1 MISDRRHLVLEGGG
15 PGCYSPRAMPPPTA
29 DEAHHTDADDLCFLP
44 ATELAAKI
52 RARQISPVEAVEA
65 VLARIEDLN
74 PRLNAFCFVHADEAR
89 QLARAAE
96 AAVLRGDD
104 LGPLHG
110 VPVSVKDNVA
120 IEGKPLTYG
129 SRLLRDNVA
138 RETSPIGARI
148 ATSGAIVVGR
158 TNTPEYAWRG
168 STDNRLFGETRNPWD
183 LTRTA
188 GGSSGGAGAA
198 VAAGLTPLSLGTD
211 GAGSIRIPASFCGIV
226 GHKPSFG
233 RVPFFPSP
241 GANELA
247 AHAGPMTRTVR
258 DAALFLDVL
267 SGPDDRDRFSLPA
280 PSERYVESVEGG
292 VEGWRV
298 AWSPDLG
305 HIPVEPEVRQ
315 IAESAARSFAD
326 LGAHVDQPDLGLPD
340 PEPLLGVLYPFV
352 QAAAHAARLPEEQAE
367 MDPGLVAIAQ
377 QGAQLSAVQV
387 GQAMAARA
395 AYWDRMCRAF
405 EQFDVLLTP
414 TISVPAFELGIVGP
428 TEVAARSVVHL
439 GWTLAYPFNFT
450 GQPAATV
457 PCGFTQSGLPVGLQV
472 VGRRYAD
479 GAVLRAAAAF
489 EAARPWAALR
499 PPVAR

>member
-1 MISDRRHLVLEGGG
+1 MTASTGDRPQGQGANDAL
-15 PGCYSPRAMPPPTA
+15 CY
-29 DEAHHTDADDLCFLP
+29 LP
-44 ATELAAKI
+44 ATDLAARI
-52 RARQISPVEAVEA
+52 RAKEISPVEAVEA
-65 VLARIEDLN
+65 VLARIETLN
-74 PRLNAFCFVHADEAR
+74 PQINAFCFVHAAEAR
-89 QLARAAE
+89 AQARAAE

-120 IEGKPLTYG
+120 IVGKPLTYG
-129 SRLLRDNVA
+129 SRLLRDHIAN
-138 RETSPIGARI
+138 ETSPIGARI
-148 ATSGAIVVGR
+148 KAAGAIIVGR

-168 STDNRLFGETRNPWD
+168 STDNRLFGETRNPWN
-183 LTRTA
+183 LACTA

-267 SGPDDRDRFSLPA
+267 AGPDERDRFSLPT
-280 PSERYVESVEGG
+280 SDERYVESVEGG
-292 VEGWRV
+292 VARWRV

-305 HIPVEPEVRQ
+305 HIPVDPEVLQ
-315 IAESAARSFAD
+315 IAESAAHAFLE
-326 LGAHVDQPDLGLPD
+326 LGAHLDRPDLGLPD

-352 QAAAHAARLPEEQAE
+352 QAGAHAARPPEQHAE
-367 MDPGLVAIAQ
+367 MDPGLVAIAKH
-377 QGAQLSAVQV
+377 GAQLTAIQI
-387 GQAMAARA
+387 GQAMTARA
-395 AYWDRMCRAF
+395 AYWDRMWRAF
-405 EQFDVLLTP
+405 EQFDILLTP
-414 TISVPAFELGIVGP
+414 TISVPAFERGIVGP
-428 TEVAARSVVHL
+428 TEVDGRAVLHL
-439 GWTLAYPFNFT
+439 AWTLAYPFNLT
-450 GQPAATV
+450 GQPAISV
-457 PCGFTQSGLPVGLQV
+457 PCGFTANGLPVGLQI
-472 VGRRYAD
+472 VGKRFAD

-489 EAARPWAALR
+489 EAARPWATHRPAL
-499 PPVAR
+499 

>member
-1 MISDRRHLVLEGGG
+1 
-15 PGCYSPRAMPPPTA
+15 MPT
-29 DEAHHTDADDLCFLP
+29 ADDLCFVP
-44 ATELAAKI
+44 AVELAAQI
-52 RARQISPVEAVEA
+52 RSRAVSPVEAVDA
-65 VLARIEDLN
+65 VLARIEALN
-74 PRLNAFCFVHADEAR
+74 PEINAFCFIHAEEAR
-89 QLARAAE
+89 AQARAAE
-96 AAVLRGDD
+96 DAVLRGDD

-110 VPVSVKDNVA
+110 VPVSVKDNVSIA
-120 IEGKPLTYG
+120 GKPLTYG

-138 RETSPIGARI
+138 HETSPIAARI
-148 ATSGAIVVGR
+148 ADAGAIVVGR

-247 AHAGPMTRTVR
+247 AHAGPMSRTVR
-258 DAALFLDVL
+258 DAAMFLNVL
-267 SGPDDRDRFSLPA
+267 AGPDERDRFSLPA
-280 PSERYVESVEGG
+280 TSERHLKSVEGG
-292 VEGWRV
+292 VQGWRV

-305 HIPVEPEVRQ
+305 HIPVDPEVHR
-315 IAESAARSFAD
+315 IAEAAVTAFAD
-326 LGAHVDQPDLGLPD
+326 LGASVDQPDLGLPD

-352 QAAAHAARLPEEQAE
+352 QAASHGARPPEEQAE
-367 MDPGLVAIAQ
+367 MDPGLVSIANE
-377 QGAQLSAVQV
+377 GARLSAVQI

-395 AYWDRMCRAF
+395 AYWDRMWRAF
-405 EQFDVLLTP
+405 ERFDVLVTP
-414 TISVPAFELGIVGP
+414 TISVPAFALGIVGP
-428 TEVAARSVVHL
+428 TEVGGRPVVHL
-439 GWTLAYPFNFT
+439 AWTLAYPFNLT
-450 GQPAATV
+450 GQPAVTV
-457 PCGFTQSGLPVGLQV
+457 PCGFSEGGLPVGLQI
-472 VGRRYAD
+472 VGMRYAD

-489 EAARPWAALR
+489 EAARPWAAHR
-499 PPVAR
+499 PPL

>member
-1 MISDRRHLVLEGGG
+1 
-15 PGCYSPRAMPPPTA
+15 MPPPTA
-29 DEAHHTDADDLCFLP
+29 DEAHHTDSDDLCFLP

-148 ATSGAIVVGR
+148 AASGAIVVGR

-198 VAAGLTPLSLGTD
+198 VAAGLTTLSLGTD

-258 DAALFLDVL
+258 DARQFLDVL

-280 PSERYVESVEGG
+280 PSESLRRVGRR
-292 VEGWRV
+292 WRRGL
-298 AWSPDLG
+298 ARRLEPRSGPHPGRPRSPPDRR
-305 HIPVEPEVRQ
+305 VR
-315 IAESAARSFAD
+315 RPSFAD

-340 PEPLLGVLYPFV
+340 PSSSSTSSIRSFRRPRTPPPAGGARGEDGPRPGRLSRRQRRLG
-352 QAAAHAARLPEEQAE
+352 
-367 MDPGLVAIAQ
+367 G
-377 QGAQLSAVQV
+377 
-387 GQAMAARA
+387 
-395 AYWDRMCRAF
+395 
-405 EQFDVLLTP
+405 
-414 TISVPAFELGIVGP
+414 
-428 TEVAARSVVHL
+428 
-439 GWTLAYPFNFT
+439 
-450 GQPAATV
+450 
-457 PCGFTQSGLPVGLQV
+457 
-472 VGRRYAD
+472 
-479 GAVLRAAAAF
+479 
-489 EAARPWAALR
+489 
-499 PPVAR
+499 

>member
-1 MISDRRHLVLEGGG
+1 MTASTDDKPHNQRANDAL
-15 PGCYSPRAMPPPTA
+15 CY
-29 DEAHHTDADDLCFLP
+29 LP
-44 ATELAAKI
+44 ASDLAAKI
-52 RARQISPVEAVEA
+52 RAKEISPVEAVDA
-65 VLARIEDLN
+65 VLARIEALN

-89 QLARAAE
+89 AQARAAE
-96 AAVLRGDD
+96 AAVLRGDDD

-110 VPVSVKDNVA
+110 VPVSVKDNVSIA
-120 IEGKPLTYG
+120 GKPLTYG
-129 SRLLRDNVA
+129 SRLLQDNVA
-138 RETSPIGARI
+138 SETSPIGARI
-148 ATSGAIVVGR
+148 ATAGAIIVGR

-183 LTRTA
+183 LSRTA

-267 SGPDDRDRFSLPA
+267 AGPDERDRFSLPA
-280 PSERYVESVEGG
+280 SGERYTAFVEGG

-305 HIPVEPEVRQ
+305 HIPVDPEVLQ
-315 IAESAARSFAD
+315 IAESAAQAFLE
-326 LGAHVDQPDLGLPD
+326 LGARLDRPDLGLPD
-340 PEPLLGVLYPFV
+340 PEPLLGTLYPFV
-352 QAAAHAARLPEEQAE
+352 QAAAHAARPPEQHAE

-377 QGAQLSAVQV
+377 QGAQLTAVQV
-387 GQAMAARA
+387 GQAMTARA
-395 AYWDRMCRAF
+395 AYWDRMCRAL

-428 TEVAARSVVHL
+428 TEVNGRPVVHL
-439 GWTLAYPFNFT
+439 AWTLAYPFNLT
-450 GQPAATV
+450 GQPAITV
-457 PCGFTQSGLPVGLQV
+457 PCGFTASGLPVGLQI
-472 VGRRYAD
+472 VGKRYAD
-479 GAVLRAAAAF
+479 GPVLRAAAAF
-489 EAARPWAALR
+489 EAARPWAAHR
-499 PPVAR
+499 PAL

>member
-1 MISDRRHLVLEGGG
+1 MPASTDDNTQPPRPRDAL
-15 PGCYSPRAMPPPTA
+15 CY
-29 DEAHHTDADDLCFLP
+29 LP
-44 ATELAAKI
+44 AVELAAKI
-52 RARQISPVEAVEA
+52 RAKEVSPVEAVDA
-65 VLARIEDLN
+65 VLERIDALN

-89 QLARAAE
+89 EQARAAE

-110 VPVSVKDNVA
+110 VPVSIKDNVA
-120 IEGKPLTYG
+120 IAGKPLTYG
-129 SRLLRDNVA
+129 SRLLRENVA
-138 RETSPIGARI
+138 HETSPIGARI
-148 ATSGAIVVGR
+148 AASGAIVVGR

-183 LTRTA
+183 LGRTA

-258 DAALFLDVL
+258 DAACFLDAL
-267 SGPDDRDRFSLPA
+267 AGPDERDRFSLPA
-280 PSERYVESVEGG
+280 SPERYLASVEGG
-292 VEGWRV
+292 VAGWRV

-305 HIPVEPEVRQ
+305 HIPVDPEVRQ
-315 IAESAARSFAD
+315 VAETAARAFAD
-326 LGAHVDQPDLGLPD
+326 LGAQLDQPDLGLPD
-340 PEPLLGVLYPFV
+340 PEPMLAVLYPFV
-352 QAAAHAARLPEEQAE
+352 QAAAHATRPPEEHAE
-367 MDPGLVAIAQ
+367 MDPGLVAMAR
-377 QGAQLSAVQV
+377 QGAQLTAVQV

-395 AYWDRMCRAF
+395 AYWDRMWRAF

-428 TEVAARSVVHL
+428 SEVAGRPVVHL
-439 GWTLAYPFNFT
+439 AWTLAYPFNFT
-450 GQPAATV
+450 GQPAVTV
-457 PCGFTQSGLPVGLQV
+457 PCGFTASGLPVGLQI

-489 EAARPWAALR
+489 EAARPWAGHR
-499 PPVAR
+499 PPL

>member
-1 MISDRRHLVLEGGG
+1 
-15 PGCYSPRAMPPPTA
+15 MPPSTV
-29 DEAHHTDADDLCFLP
+29 DEPHRRSSADDLCFLP
-44 ATELAAKI
+44 ATILAAKI
-52 RARQISPVEAVEA
+52 RAREVSPVEAVNA
-65 VLARIEDLN
+65 VLARIEALN

-89 QLARAAE
+89 EQARAAE

-110 VPVSVKDNVA
+110 VPVSVKDNVPIA
-120 IEGKPLTYG
+120 GKPLTYG

-148 ATSGAIVVGR
+148 AASGAITVGR

-168 STDNRLFGETRNPWD
+168 STDNRLFGESRNPWD

-198 VAAGLTPLSLGTD
+198 VAAGLTPISLGTD

-258 DAALFLDVL
+258 DAALFLDIL
-267 SGPDDRDRFSLPA
+267 AGPDERDRFSLPA
-280 PSERYVESVEGG
+280 SDERYIASVEGG

-305 HIPVEPEVRQ
+305 HIPVDSEVRQ
-315 IAESAARSFAD
+315 VAETAAHAFAD
-326 LGAHVDQPDLGLPD
+326 LGALLDQPDLGLPD

-352 QAAAHAARLPEEQAE
+352 QAAAHAARPPAEHAE
-367 MDPGLVAIAQ
+367 MDPGLVEIAK
-377 QGAQLSAVQV
+377 QGAGLSAVQV
-387 GQAMAARA
+387 GQAMAGRA
-395 AYWDRMCRAF
+395 AYWDRMRRAF

-428 TEVAARSVVHL
+428 TEVAGRPVVHL
-439 GWTLAYPFNFT
+439 GWTLAYSFNFT
-450 GQPAATV
+450 GQPAVTV
-457 PCGFTQSGLPVGLQV
+457 PCGFTNGGLPVGLQII
-472 VGRRYAD
+472 GRRFAD

-489 EAARPWAALR
+489 EAARPWAARR
-499 PPVAR
+499 PPL

>member
-1 MISDRRHLVLEGGG
+1 MSTSTDDSAHALS
-15 PGCYSPRAMPPPTA
+15 PG
-29 DEAHHTDADDLCFLP
+29 DALCRLT
-44 ATELAAKI
+44 ATELAARI
-52 RARQISPVEAVEA
+52 RARDVSPVEAVDA
-65 VLARIEDLN
+65 ALARIEALN
-74 PRLNAFCFVHADEAR
+74 SRLNAFCFVHADEAR
-89 QLARAAE
+89 ALARAAE

-120 IEGKPLTYG
+120 IAGQPLTYG

-138 RETSPIGARI
+138 GETSPIGARI
-148 ATSGAIVVGR
+148 AASGAIIVGR

-183 LTRTA
+183 LARTP

-198 VAAGLTPLSLGTD
+198 VAADLTPLSLGTD

-247 AHAGPMTRTVR
+247 AHAGPMARTVR

-267 SGPDDRDRFSLPA
+267 AGPDERDRFSLPA
-280 PSERYVESVEGG
+280 TGERYREAVEGG
-292 VEGWRV
+292 VAGWRV

-305 HIPVEPEVRQ
+305 HIPVDPEVRA
-315 IAESAARSFAD
+315 ICEAAVGAFAD
-326 LGAHVDQPDLGLPD
+326 LGAALDRPDLGLPD
-340 PEPLLGVLYPFV
+340 PEPLLAVLYPFV
-352 QAAAHAARLPEEQAE
+352 QAASHAARPPAQHAE
-367 MDPGLVAIAQ
+367 MDPGLVAIARH
-377 QGAQLSAVQV
+377 GAGLTAVQI

-405 EQFDVLLTP
+405 ERFDILVTP

-428 TEVAARSVVHL
+428 TEVAGRPVAHL
-439 GWTLAYPFNFT
+439 AWTLAYPFNLT
-450 GQPAATV
+450 GQPAVTV
-457 PCGFTQSGLPVGLQV
+457 PCGFTAAGLPVGLQI
-472 VGRRYAD
+472 VGRRHAD

-489 EAARPWAALR
+489 ESARPWADRRPAL
-499 PPVAR
+499 